1 MSVNSCVE
9 KYEETIDDDKLS
21 TSEREALTRLAENIL
36 QGAENPSEVRRRVD
50 ESISRGDDGQYTVHN
65 KAFLKYLAV
74 EVMKTIMNAAIED
87 AMASLLSDYAEKV
100 DDGEETLEVTQSES
114 EAKSLCL
121 ARHK

>member
-65 KAFLKYLAV
+65 KEFLKYLAV

>member
-21 TSEREALTRLAENIL
+21 VSERESLTRLAENIL
-36 QGAENPSEVRRRVD
+36 HGAENPAEVRRRVD
-50 ESISRGDDGQYTVHN
+50 ENISRGDDGQNTVHN
-65 KAFLKYLAV
+65 KPFLKYLAV

-114 EAKSLCL
+114 EVKPSSS